1 MSHQNNIK
9 DWKVELVDTKHYA
22 IFHKT
27 INLEWVDEAS
37 GENLCFET
45 AREGILAIQYL
56 KLREG
61 QGRYDFRLKLHKA
74 VKA

>member
-45 AREGILAIQYL
+45 AREAHQYL
-56 KLREG
+56 NEVFKENEN
-61 QGRYDFRLKLHKA
+61 A
-74 VKA
+74 

>member
-45 AREGILAIQYL
+45 AKKARQYL
-56 KLREG
+56 NEVFKEN
-61 QGRYDFRLKLHKA
+61 KNA
-74 VKA
+74 